1 MQVKYNL
8 YLLLKSIIL
17 SIVISLN
24 IVKELTKFRLTLSV
38 VFSSFISYFLGV
50 EVIDYI
56 QVSLLLIGGIL
67 IVGSSNIFN
76 QIIEKDLDKLMART
90 KNRPLPKK
98 EISQRLALFI
108 AVICSLLGIF
118 LMYLINVKVAILAS
132 ISLFLYTA
140 VYTPMKLIS
149 PLSVFIG
156 AIPGAFPFMIG
167 WVAATNNIGI
177 EAVTLFLMQFFWQ
190 FPHFW
195 SIGWSQNRDYQK
207 AGFKMLPTGKK
218 DNSTSAQILFY
229 SFWAVIISII
239 PFFGFTG
246 ELKLSP
252 IGLIVVLLLGIF
264 LIYKSY
270 KLFIDGKNKNAR
282 KLMVTSVIYLTFV
295 QLTFLFDKIL
305 NL

>member
-1 MQVKYNL
+1 MSKA
-8 YLLLKSIIL
+8 
-17 SIVISLN
+17 ISLN
-24 IVKELTKFRLTLSV
+24 IIKEITKFRLTLSV

-56 QVSLLLIGGIL
+56 QLSLLLIGGIL

-98 EISQRLALFI
+98 EISQSLALFI
-108 AVICSLLGIF
+108 AVIFSLLGIF

-167 WVAATNNIGI
+167 WVAATNTIGI

-229 SFWAVIISII
+229 SLWAVIISIV

-252 IGLIVVLLLGIF
+252 TGLIVVVLLGIF

-270 KLFIDGKNKNAR
+270 KLFVDGKNKNAR